1 MPAMHRSLP
10 SIQQQQLTA
19 VPALPCLPLSAA
31 RQVYKLPSDRLYA
44 TYFGGDEAQGL
55 PADEEARDIWLQ
67 YLPADRVLP
76 FGCKDN
82 FWEMGD
88 QGPCGPCTGENE
100 AVWAALA
107 ASQRAQRARSQQAR
121 APGRQASAVHHK
133 AVDC

>member
-1 MPAMHRSLP
+1 M
-10 SIQQQQLTA
+10 
-19 VPALPCLPLSAA
+19 PALPCLPLSTA

-55 PADEEARDIWLQ
+55 PADEEAREIWLQ

-88 QGPCGPCTGENE
+88 QGPCGPCTGE
-100 AVWAALA
+100 APRQHSPPASGHSRHA
-107 ASQRAQRARSQQAR
+107 ASRRRHLA
-121 APGRQASAVHHK
+121 GRPRR
-133 AVDC
+133 CTTRL